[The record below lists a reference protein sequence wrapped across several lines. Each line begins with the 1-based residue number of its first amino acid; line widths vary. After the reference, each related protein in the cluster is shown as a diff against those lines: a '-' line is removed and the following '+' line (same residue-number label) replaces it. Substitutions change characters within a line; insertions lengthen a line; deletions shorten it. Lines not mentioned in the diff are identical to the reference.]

1 VNGIIT
7 KGVGLNALWPNVL
20 SLTVLTVVIFIL
32 GARSFRQK
40 LD

>member
-7 KGVGLNALWPNVL
+7 KGVGLNDLWTPVL
-20 SLTVLTVVIFIL
+20 SLAALTVIIFYFS
-32 GARSFRQK
+32 ARSFRQK